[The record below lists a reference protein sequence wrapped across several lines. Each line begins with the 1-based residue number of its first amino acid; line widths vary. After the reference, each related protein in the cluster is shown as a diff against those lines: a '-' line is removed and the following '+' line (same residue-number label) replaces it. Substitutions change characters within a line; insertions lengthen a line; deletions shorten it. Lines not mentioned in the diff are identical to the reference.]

1 MIRPPLPHPA
11 SRHDASPNLRTEPRM
26 AKAKGALAKAAI
38 GNALVALA
46 CAALPANAQ
55 PAATG
60 AGAAPVPAEST
71 GPVASVNGHEIPRLR
86 SDILVRQRPPNAG
99 PDSPQLRAMVRD
111 ELISRELV
119 AQEAEQKGIL
129 QRPEVVEQIEL
140 ARQQVILGAYMQE
153 FVKANPITEDQI
165 RAEYERMRK
174 EVSGSEYKAA
184 HILVKTEADAKDLVA
199 KMRKGAKF
207 ADLARLASEDPGS
220 KESGGDLGWNAPTTF
235 VKPFADAMVK
245 LKKGEISEP
254 VQTQFGY
261 HVIRVDDQR
270 PVKAPP
276 LDQLKPQI
284 EQRLQQAKV
293 QKLIAD
299 LRAKAKI
306 Q

>member
-1 MIRPPLPHPA
+1 MTCPLLLHALSRRDTLPRRHTGVASA
-11 SRHDASPNLRTEPRM
+11 SRGFSRFLLAS
-26 AKAKGALAKAAI
+26 
-38 GNALVALA
+38 ALVVLA
-46 CAALPANAQ
+46 GTTLPVCAQ
-55 PAATG
+55 PAA
-60 AGAAPVPAEST
+60 AGNSAAPLPAESS
-71 GPVASVNGHEIPRLR
+71 GPVANVNGRDIPRLR
-86 SDILVRQRPPNAG
+86 SDLLVRQRPSNAG
-99 PDSPQLRAMVRD
+99 PDSPQLRSMIRD

-119 AQEAEQKGIL
+119 VQEAEQKGLL

-140 ARQQVILGAYMQE
+140 ARQQVILGAYMQD
-153 FVKANPITEDQI
+153 FVKANPITEDQV
-165 RAEYERMRK
+165 RVEYERMRK
-174 EVSGSEYKAA
+174 EVSGNEYKSA

-199 KMRKGAKF
+199 KIRKGAKF

-220 KESGGDLGWNAPTTF
+220 KDSGGDLGWNVPTTF

-261 HVIRVDDQR
+261 HVIRLDDQR

-276 LDQLKPQI
+276 LEQLKPQI